1 MCAAQF
7 HGERSSSFRL
17 VVERAGPE
25 PDPAGCRDHATS
37 DTLRGRRE
45 PEHRRY
51 AASALAMP
59 RRNRRSPPSS
69 ARGHSRR
76 SRFERESACPP
87 ISDMSSDCQIRRDV
101 PQPAVSNRSKPHRYS
116 ITSSARAL
124 TVRLRVAQ
132 HPDQRSGR
140 GFASK
145 TSLRWSQYFDTNCAT
160 ELLKTDGFMRCIPCE
175 AFGIMTRSCFFKQ
188 GSMTPRI
195 SP

>member
-69 ARGHSRR
+69 ARGHLRL
-76 SRFERESACPP
+76 SRFGRESACPQ
-87 ISDMSSDCQIRRDV
+87 ISDMSGRMCPTADVKVLQLALRVGNHASQQPEARPPSRSVEPKKGLVLFPQAAGLACPQLCRRWLTAATAGRGYAADLFLEAISLKHC
-101 PQPAVSNRSKPHRYS
+101 PK
-116 ITSSARAL
+116 ARAW
-124 TVRLRVAQ
+124 
-132 HPDQRSGR
+132 RSGTHLP
-140 GFASK
+140 A
-145 TSLRWSQYFDTNCAT
+145 
-160 ELLKTDGFMRCIPCE
+160 
-175 AFGIMTRSCFFKQ
+175 
-188 GSMTPRI
+188 
-195 SP
+195 

>member
-69 ARGHSRR
+69 ARGQTRPWRHVRVESVLPPTSDIGWRGR
-76 SRFERESACPP
+76 HGRKVPQEPPLLSSACLRK
-87 ISDMSSDCQIRRDV
+87 SGNLLWSCLRDV
-101 PQPAVSNRSKPHRYS
+101 PKSCLVAAAQMPSAGISLSANCMSRIRAPALNARGIFTMGGNHE
-116 ITSSARAL
+116 SA
-124 TVRLRVAQ
+124 
-132 HPDQRSGR
+132 
-140 GFASK
+140 
-145 TSLRWSQYFDTNCAT
+145 
-160 ELLKTDGFMRCIPCE
+160 
-175 AFGIMTRSCFFKQ
+175 
-188 GSMTPRI
+188 
-195 SP
+195 